1 MEITS
6 REVEDKTVASV
17 NGRLDAVSAPEFQN
31 QLLALVDQGAKE
43 LLLDFAGVDYIS
55 SAGLRSILVVAKK
68 LRTGQGM
75 LSVAMLQDTVKEV
88 FEISGF
94 NSILPVFDTVEAALS
109 H

>member
-6 REVEDKTVASV
+6 RKVEEKTIVSI

-31 QLLALVDQGAKE
+31 ALLGFIDEGVTK
-43 LLLDFAGVDYIS
+43 LLLDFGGVDYIS

-68 LRTGQGM
+68 LRTGQGE
-75 LSVAMLQDTVKEV
+75 LSVAMLQNTVKEV

-94 NSILPVFDTVEAALS
+94 SSILPVFDTVDAALS
-109 H
+109 

>member
-6 REVEDKTVASV
+6 RKVADKTVACIS
-17 NGRLDAVSAPEFQN
+17 GRLDAVSAPEFQN
-31 QLLALVDQGAKE
+31 ALLALIDQGATA

-68 LRTGQGM
+68 LRTGKGE

-94 NSILPVFDTVEAALS
+94 SSILPVFDTVESALS
-109 H
+109 